1 MPITDAQRRAVYK
14 YKAENIKRVPLEMQ
28 NSEYAALKAAA
39 DAVGKPVNRY
49 IKDAIAEVMARDA
62 VTPAQAAETPSERV
76 STSGGASVPP
86 TPEGRENAA
95 S

>member
-28 NSEYAALKAAA
+28 KSDYDALKAAA

-49 IKDAIAEVMARDA
+49 IKDAIAEAMARG
-62 VTPAQAAETPSERV
+62 THEQAAQN
-76 STSGGASVPP
+76 GGAQ
-86 TPEGRENAA
+86 
-95 S
+95 